1 MRYKLREQTDT
12 SFSPEQIK
20 ILDSKIHTSLQKDMY
35 ETLEDICNTEEK
47 RKELFSEIINKYD
60 SVINDY
66 ANLIPSTPLEKKLF
80 EAKSKG
86 QGSRADNIGPG
97 ELFVVL
103 ATKNTTF
110 GTVGDVNS
118 NGEEIEIKK
127 STSTELNITYSA
139 GGIFKFFPILQ
150 DLNGLVS
157 NVKDPLRKYLKEFK
171 SLSPNSRL
179 LFKYLAKGFN
189 KLKIDPKQSFDG
201 EPFKD
206 TFKEYKDLF
215 SLKRNDFIENDI
227 DKEFIDSITQEIERK
242 IQLLDPELFK
252 NGFKTAL
259 KTYFGKGFDY
269 ILFYRGKSGNY
280 KSSLIEV
287 AGVEDAVDTEK
298 STVRGGYQIYIRLK
312 KSALT
317 IVVKPE
323 QLNEGEK
330 YSSGEK
336 IERGYGMTTKFM
348 SFIHTGLNRLLS
360 NLK

>member
-1 MRYKLREQTDT
+1 MRYKLREQSDT

-20 ILDSKIHTSLQKDMY
+20 ILDSKVSSRLRDSIYSSLDDIYNTKEKKD
-35 ETLEDICNTEEK
+35 
-47 RKELFSEIINKYD
+47 ELFNQTIDKVD
-60 SVINDY
+60 SVISGY
-66 ANLIPSTPLEKKLF
+66 SELSPSTSLEKKLF
-80 EAKSKG
+80 LVKIG

-118 NGEEIEIKK
+118 NGEEIEIKR
-127 STSTELNITYSA
+127 SASTELNITYSA

-157 NVKDPLRKYLKEFK
+157 NVKDPLRKYLPEFK

-189 KLKIDPKQSFDG
+189 KLKIDPKQSFEG
-201 EPFKD
+201 ETFKD

-269 ILFYRGKSGNY
+269 ILFYKNLQPFLLEVNGIEENVDVN
-280 KSSLIEV
+280 SSTI
-287 AGVEDAVDTEK
+287 
-298 STVRGGYQIYIRLK
+298 RGGYQIYIKLK

-317 IVVKPE
+317 IVAKPE

-336 IERGYGMTTKFM
+336 IERGYGITTKFM

>member
-1 MRYKLREQTDT
+1 MKYKLREQSDT

-20 ILDSKIHTSLQKDMY
+20 ILDSKVSSRLRDSIYSSLDDIYNTKEKKD
-35 ETLEDICNTEEK
+35 
-47 RKELFSEIINKYD
+47 ELFNQTIDKVD
-60 SVINDY
+60 SVISGY
-66 ANLIPSTPLEKKLF
+66 SELSPSTSLEKKLF
-80 EAKSKG
+80 LVKIG

-118 NGEEIEIKK
+118 NGEEIEIKR
-127 STSTELNITYSA
+127 SAGTELNITYSA

-157 NVKDPLRKYLKEFK
+157 NVKDPLRKYLPEFK

-189 KLKIDPKQSFDG
+189 KLKIDPKQSFEG
-201 EPFKD
+201 ETFKD

-336 IERGYGMTTKFM
+336 IERGYGITTKFM